1 MPKKNQAQALYG
13 LATAN
18 ATETLVVG
26 TLRNNTLVPATQL
39 VALLHKAPSDAYVT
53 MVKLS
58 DGSYSWGTTAYPSGL
73 DIVQS
78 AGVCVNPA
86 ALNGPTDKEV
96 LLGALAAVIVL
107 AFMALMFSLT

>member
-1 MPKKNQAQALYG
+1 MPKKNQAQSLYG

-18 ATETLVVG
+18 ATQTLVVG
-26 TLRNNTLVPATQL
+26 TLRNNAVVPASQL

-58 DGSYSWGTTAYPSGL
+58 DGSYSWGTTTFPSGL

-86 ALNGPTDKEV
+86 ALDKGMDKEALYGV
-96 LLGALAAVIVL
+96 LATVVIV
-107 AFMALMFSLT
+107 AFIALIFAVK